1 MRTFAD
7 QADYF
12 SDNMNRST
20 DRLRQLLGDAYDCMQ
35 DASGHEALE
44 ILEDL
49 VNTCENMTRYTRNLA
64 EQILV
69 SAKLLEESNELL

>member
-7 QADYF
+7 QAEYF

-20 DRLRQLLGDAYDCMQ
+20 DRLRQLLGDAYSCMQ
-35 DASGHEALE
+35 DPSGHEALA

-49 VNTCENMTRYTRNLA
+49 VTTCENMTRYTRNLA
-64 EQILV
+64 EKILESAQI
-69 SAKLLEESNELL
+69 LEESNELL